1 MSLLL
6 RLLKVLD
13 EQNVVTK
20 EIYKLEHESFDSL
33 DNLWLVNALENEEF
47 KLKTLKEKL
56 EVTQSLT
63 VK

>member
-20 EIYKLEHESFDSL
+20 KIYKLEHESFDSL